1 MRRQIFL
8 IAGLLLLTLAATAQT
23 PWSGFFKPKAGLQA
37 GDLSK
42 AEGDKTYAYYVRP
55 SAGMN
60 AIQFNWNKE
69 EKQFNASQFSSAGI
83 GLGIQ
88 HFVEHDGKVI
98 NNYGANA
105 LLILEA
111 SQGTAGIGGA
121 ITINALQFV
130 NMGAGYSFTGKQFF
144 LLTGAVYNF

>member
-1 MRRQIFL
+1 MKKRLLI
-8 IAGLLLLTLAATAQT
+8 IAGLLLTIAATAQG
-23 PWSGFFKPKAGLQA
+23 PWDGFFKPKAGLQA

-55 SAGMN
+55 AAGMN
-60 AIQFNWNKE
+60 AIQFNWNKD

-88 HFVEHDGKVI
+88 HYVEHDGKVI

-121 ITINALQFV
+121 ITVNALQFV
-130 NMGAGYSFTGKQFF
+130 NMGAGYSFTEKQFF